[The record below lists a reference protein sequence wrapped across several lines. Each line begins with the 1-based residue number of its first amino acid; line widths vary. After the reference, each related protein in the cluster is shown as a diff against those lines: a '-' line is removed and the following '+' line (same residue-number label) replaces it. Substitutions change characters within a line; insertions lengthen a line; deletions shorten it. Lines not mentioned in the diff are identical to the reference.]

1 MSSKFKNPR
10 AKHNFQGRT
19 CSITGV
25 GSYVPAKILTNAD
38 LEKMVDTSDE
48 WITTRTGIKSR
59 RQAAKDEFTSD
70 MAAHA
75 ARRAMK
81 MAGVTADQIDLIIV
95 ATITP
100 DMPFPATACLVQQKI
115 GARRAAAFD
124 VEAACSGFIYA
135 LEIGQQFIM
144 SRTLDTVLVIGAEK
158 LSSITD
164 WTDRNT
170 CVLFG
175 DGAGAAI
182 LQSRPGSHGLL
193 TAVMGADGAKSN
205 LIHMP
210 GGGSRCPASVDSVA
224 AKLHYLRMDGR
235 ETFKSAVQAMYHAA
249 QEALR
254 RCELDISEI
263 KCVIPHQ
270 ANRRI
275 IDVVG
280 ERLGAT
286 PEQLFV
292 NLDKYGNTSAA
303 SVAIALDEAVTSG
316 KISRGDLILLVVF
329 GSGLTWGAAVIEW

>member
-1 MSSKFKNPR
+1 MNPKFKNPR
-10 AKHNFQGRT
+10 ARFNFQGRT

-25 GSYVPAKILTNAD
+25 GSYLPAKILTNAH

-193 TAVMGADGAKSN
+193 TAVMGADGAKSG

-210 GGGSRCPASVDSVA
+210 GGGSRCPASADSVA

-254 RCELDISEI
+254 RCELDISKI
-263 KCVIPHQ
+263 KCIIPHQ